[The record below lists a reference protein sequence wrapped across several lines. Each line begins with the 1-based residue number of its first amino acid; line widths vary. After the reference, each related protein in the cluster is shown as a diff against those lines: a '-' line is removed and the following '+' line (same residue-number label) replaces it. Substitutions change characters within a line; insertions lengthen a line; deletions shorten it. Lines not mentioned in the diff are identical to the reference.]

1 MQKNRGIN
9 FLGRVLDQEKQAP
22 ISGVKVLLNFPGAPP
37 VVYTDLEGIYR
48 FPVKFDSS
56 SSFKGELTIEAKGYK
71 TYNSFIELLPNKK
84 DLGDIQLLRPDS
96 KTSEI
101 QLLRPDSK
109 TSEIQLIPPDSKT
122 SEIQRLPPDS
132 KTSEIQRLPPDSKT
146 SEIQHL
152 PPDSKTRV
160 LTSTKTESSSM
171 LLPIIV
177 AVMTGLAIL
186 IAVAIK
192 PLPQAE
198 PQEIP
203 KKIRTY
209 HIKKPHK
216 SFKTSSLVKNNC
228 RVGTAHLPKQL
239 VDSTHPTSV

>member
-9 FLGRVLDQEKQAP
+9 FIGRVLDQEKQAP
-22 ISGVKVLLNFPGAPP
+22 ISGVKVLLNFPGAPA

-56 SSFKGELTIEAKGYK
+56 SSLKGELTIEAKGYK
-71 TYNSFIELLPNKK
+71 THNSFIELLPNKK
-84 DLGDIQLLRPDS
+84 DLGDIRLLRPDS
-96 KTSEI
+96 KTGDI
-101 QLLRPDSK
+101 QLIRPDSK
-109 TSEIQLIPPDSKT
+109 TSDIQL
-122 SEIQRLPPDS
+122 LPPDS
-132 KTSEIQRLPPDSKT
+132 KTSDIQL
-146 SEIQHL
+146 L

-198 PQEIP
+198 PQEMP

-239 VDSTHPTSV
+239 VDSAHPTSV

>member
-84 DLGDIQLLRPDS
+84 DLGDIRLLRPDS
-96 KTSEI
+96 KTGEI
-101 QLLRPDSK
+101 QLIPPDSKTGEIQLIPPDSK

-122 SEIQRLPPDS
+122 SEIQL
-132 KTSEIQRLPPDSKT
+132 
-146 SEIQHL
+146 L

-198 PQEIP
+198 PQEMP

-216 SFKTSSLVKNNC
+216 SFKTSSLFKNNC

-239 VDSTHPTSV
+239 VDSAHPTSV

>member
-56 SSFKGELTIEAKGYK
+56 SSLKGELTIEAKGYR
-71 TYNSFIELLPNKK
+71 THNSFIELLPNKK
-84 DLGDIQLLRPDS
+84 DIGDIRLLRPDS
-96 KTSEI
+96 KTSDI
-101 QLLRPDSK
+101 QLIRPDSK
-109 TSEIQLIPPDSKT
+109 TGDIQLI
-122 SEIQRLPPDS
+122 R
-132 KTSEIQRLPPDSKT
+132 
-146 SEIQHL
+146 
-152 PPDSKTRV
+152 PDSKTRV

-198 PQEIP
+198 PQETP
-203 KKIRTY
+203 VKIRTY
-209 HIKKPHK
+209 HIKKPHNSK
-216 SFKTSSLVKNNC
+216 VL
-228 RVGTAHLPKQL
+228 
-239 VDSTHPTSV
+239 D

>member
-56 SSFKGELTIEAKGYK
+56 SSLKGELTIEAKGYK
-71 TYNSFIELLPNKK
+71 THNSFIELLPNNK
-84 DLGDIQLLRPDS
+84 DIGDIRLLRPDS
-96 KTSEI
+96 KTG
-101 QLLRPDSK
+101 D
-109 TSEIQLIPPDSKT
+109 IQLI
-122 SEIQRLPPDS
+122 R
-132 KTSEIQRLPPDSKT
+132 
-146 SEIQHL
+146 
-152 PPDSKTRV
+152 PDSKTRV

-203 KKIRTY
+203 VKIRTY

-216 SFKTSSLVKNNC
+216 SFKTSSLVKKN
-228 RVGTAHLPKQL
+228 L
-239 VDSTHPTSV
+239 VVFRD

>member
-1 MQKNRGIN
+1 MQKNQGIN
-9 FLGRVLDQEKQAP
+9 FIGRVLDQEKQAP

-48 FPVKFDSS
+48 FPVKCDSS

-71 TYNSFIELLPNKK
+71 THNSFIELLPNKK
-84 DLGDIQLLRPDS
+84 DLGDIRLLRPDS
-96 KTSEI
+96 KTGDI

-109 TSEIQLIPPDSKT
+109 TGDIQLL
-122 SEIQRLPPDS
+122 R
-132 KTSEIQRLPPDSKT
+132 
-146 SEIQHL
+146 
-152 PPDSKTRV
+152 PDSKTRV

-186 IAVAIK
+186 VAVAIK

-203 KKIRTY
+203 VKIRTY

-216 SFKTSSLVKNNC
+216 SFKNSSLVKKN
-228 RVGTAHLPKQL
+228 L
-239 VDSTHPTSV
+239 VVFRD